1 MNIRIV
7 TPAPRGSRY
16 GNRVTAQRWAR
27 LLRELGHR
35 VVIAGEYKRAQC
47 DVLIALHARRSAR
60 SIARFHRLH
69 PERPLVLC
77 LTGTDLYKDIRRSR
91 SAQRSLELATR
102 MVTLQPLGEQE
113 LPEHL
118 RPKVRTILQSV
129 RATPGV
135 PPPRESTFDVCVVA
149 HLRPVKDP
157 FRATM
162 ASRLLPASSRLR
174 VLQVG
179 GAMSAAMEARAQAE
193 EARNPRFRWLGE
205 LPRWGTRRTI
215 ARSRALVLSSVL
227 EGGANVVSEAVVE
240 GTPVL
245 ASHIAGSVGLLGED
259 YPGYFPVG
267 DTRALA
273 RLLHRIESEP
283 DFLRELR
290 EWCVGLAARFHP
302 DREREAWASLLREIA
317 PESIA

>member
-1 MNIRIV
+1 MRIRIV

-27 LLRELGHR
+27 LLRQLGHS
-35 VVIAGEYKRAQC
+35 VVIAQEYKRAQC
-47 DVLIALHARRSAR
+47 DVLIALHARRSAP

-77 LTGTDLYKDIRRSR
+77 LTGTDLYKDIRHSR
-91 SAQRSLELATR
+91 TAQRSLEMATR
-102 MVTLQPLGEQE
+102 LVTLQPLGEQE
-113 LPEHL
+113 LAEHL
-118 RPKVRTILQSV
+118 RPKVRSILQSV

-135 PPPRESTFDVCVVA
+135 PPPRESAFEVCVVA

-157 FRATM
+157 LRAAM

-179 GAMSAAMEARAQAE
+179 GAMSAAMEARARAE
-193 EARNPRFRWLGE
+193 EARNRRFHWLGE
-205 LPRWGTRRTI
+205 LPRWDTRRTI
-215 ARSRALVLSSVL
+215 ARSRALVLSSRL

-245 ASHIAGSVGLLGED
+245 ASHIAGSVGLLGEN

-273 RLLHRIESEP
+273 RLLHRVESEP
-283 DFLRELR
+283 DFLQGLR
-290 EWCVGLAARFHP
+290 EWCADLASRFHP
-302 DREREAWASLLREIA
+302 DREREAWAALLREIV
-317 PESIA
+317 PESSA

>member
-1 MNIRIV
+1 MRIRIV

-35 VVIAGEYKRAQC
+35 VVIAQEYKRAQC
-47 DVLIALHARRSAR
+47 DVLIALHARRSAT

-77 LTGTDLYKDIRRSR
+77 LTGTDLYKDIRRSKT
-91 SAQRSLELATR
+91 AQRSLELADR
-102 MVTLQPLGEQE
+102 LVTLQPLGEEE
-113 LPEHL
+113 LAEHL
-118 RPKVRTILQSV
+118 RPKVRSILQSV
-129 RATPGV
+129 RPTPGV
-135 PPPRESTFDVCVVA
+135 PPRRASTFDVCVVA

-157 FRATM
+157 FRAAM
-162 ASRLLPASSRLR
+162 ASRLLPSSSRLR

-179 GAMSAAMEARAQAE
+179 GAMSAAMSARARAE

-205 LPRWGTRRTI
+205 MPRWDTRRVM
-215 ARSRALVLSSVL
+215 ARSKALVLSSLL

-283 DFLRELR
+283 AFLQELW
-290 EWCVGLAARFHP
+290 EWCTRLAERFHP
-302 DREREAWASLLREIA
+302 DREREAWEALLQEIA
-317 PESIA
+317 PE

>member
-1 MNIRIV
+1 MRIRIV

-27 LLRELGHR
+27 LLRQLGHT
-35 VVIAGEYKRAQC
+35 VVIAQEYKRAQC
-47 DVLIALHARRSAR
+47 DVLVALHARRSAA

-69 PERPLVLC
+69 PDRPLVLC
-77 LTGTDLYKDIRRSR
+77 LTGTDLYKDIRRSKT
-91 SAQRSLELATR
+91 AQRSLELADR
-102 MVTLQPLGEQE
+102 LVTLQPLGEQE
-113 LPEHL
+113 LAEHL
-118 RPKVRTILQSV
+118 RPKVRSILQSV
-129 RATPGV
+129 RPTPVG
-135 PPPRESTFDVCVVA
+135 PPRRASTFDVCVVA
-149 HLRPVKDP
+149 HLRTVKDP
-157 FRATM
+157 FRAAM

-179 GAMSAAMEARAQAE
+179 GAMSASMAARARAE

-205 LPRWGTRRTI
+205 LPRWDTRRTM
-215 ARSRALVLSSVL
+215 ARSKALVLSSRL

-245 ASHIAGSVGLLGED
+245 ASHIAGSIGLLGED
-259 YPGYFPVG
+259 YPGYFPFG

-290 EWCVGLAARFHP
+290 EWCAALAARFHP
-302 DREREAWASLLREIA
+302 DREREAWAALLREIA
-317 PESIA
+317 PEWGA

>member
-1 MNIRIV
+1 MRICIV

-35 VVIAGEYKRAQC
+35 VVIAQEYRRSQC
-47 DVLIALHARRSAR
+47 DVLIALHARRSAP

-77 LTGTDLYKDIRRSR
+77 LTGTDLYKDIRS
-91 SAQRSLELATR
+91 SATAQRSLELATR
-102 MVTLQPLGEQE
+102 LVTLQPLGEQE

-118 RPKVRTILQSV
+118 RPKVCSILQSV
-129 RATPGV
+129 RPTPER
-135 PPPRESTFDVCVVA
+135 PPPRASTFDVCVVA

-157 FRATM
+157 FRAAM

-179 GAMSAAMEARAQAE
+179 GAMSAAMEARARTE
-193 EARNPRFRWLGE
+193 EARNPRYRWLGE

-215 ARSRALVLSSVL
+215 ARSQALVLSSRL

-273 RLLHRIESEP
+273 QLLHRVESEP
-283 DFLRELR
+283 AFLQELR
-290 EWCVGLAARFHP
+290 EWCAARAAHFRP
-302 DREREAWASLLREIA
+302 DREREAWEALLREIA
-317 PESIA
+317 PEAGA

>member
-1 MNIRIV
+1 MRIRIV

-27 LLRELGHR
+27 LLRELGHS
-35 VVIAGEYKRAQC
+35 VVIAQEYKRAQC
-47 DVLIALHARRSAR
+47 DVLIALHARRSAA

-69 PERPLVLC
+69 PDRPLVLC
-77 LTGTDLYKDIRRSR
+77 LTGTDLYKDIRRSKA
-91 SAQRSLELATR
+91 AQRSLELADR
-102 MVTLQPLGEQE
+102 LVTLQPLGEQE
-113 LPEHL
+113 LAEHL

-129 RATPGV
+129 RPTPSG
-135 PPPRESTFDVCVVA
+135 PPRRASTFDVCVVA

-157 FRATM
+157 FRAAM

-179 GAMSAAMEARAQAE
+179 GAMSSAMEARARAE

-205 LPRWGTRRTI
+205 MPRWDTRRTM
-215 ARSRALVLSSVL
+215 ARSQALVLSSRL

-267 DTRALA
+267 DTKALA

-283 DFLRELR
+283 EFLQELR
-290 EWCVGLAARFHP
+290 EWCAALAARFHP
-302 DREREAWASLLREIA
+302 DGEREAWAALLRELE
-317 PESIA
+317 PESSA

>member
-1 MNIRIV
+1 MRIRIV

-27 LLRELGHR
+27 LLRELGHS
-35 VVIAGEYKRAQC
+35 VVIAQEYKRAQC
-47 DVLIALHARRSAR
+47 DVLIALHARRSAA

-69 PERPLVLC
+69 PDRPLVLC
-77 LTGTDLYKDIRRSR
+77 LTGTDLYQDIRRSK
-91 SAQRSLELATR
+91 SAQRSLELADR
-102 MVTLQPLGEQE
+102 LVTLQPLGEQE
-113 LPEHL
+113 LAEHL
-118 RPKVRTILQSV
+118 RSKVRTILQSV
-129 RATPGV
+129 RPTPVGT
-135 PPPRESTFDVCVVA
+135 PRRASTFDVCVVA

-157 FRATM
+157 FRAAM

-179 GAMSAAMEARAQAE
+179 GAMSPAMEARARAE

-205 LPRWGTRRTI
+205 MPRWDTRRTM
-215 ARSRALVLSSVL
+215 ARSQALVLSSRL

-267 DTRALA
+267 DTKALA
-273 RLLHRIESEP
+273 RLLHRTESEP
-283 DFLRELR
+283 AFLQELR
-290 EWCVGLAARFHP
+290 EWCNRLAERFHP
-302 DREREAWASLLREIA
+302 DREREAWESLLREIA
-317 PESIA
+317 PESGA

>member
-1 MNIRIV
+1 MRIRIV

-27 LLRELGHR
+27 LLRELGYS
-35 VVIAGEYKRAQC
+35 VVIVQEYKRAQC
-47 DVLIALHARRSAR
+47 DVLIALHARRSAS

-77 LTGTDLYKDIRRSR
+77 LTGTDLYKDIRRSKA
-91 SAQRSLELATR
+91 AQRSLELADR
-102 MVTLQPLGEQE
+102 LVTLQPLGEEE
-113 LPEHL
+113 LAEHL
-118 RPKVRTILQSV
+118 RPKVRSILQSV
-129 RATPGV
+129 RPTPG
-135 PPPRESTFDVCVVA
+135 PPPRTSTFDVCVVA

-157 FRATM
+157 FRAAM

-179 GAMSAAMEARAQAE
+179 GAMSAAMEARARAE
-193 EARNPRFRWLGE
+193 ESRNPRYRWLGE
-205 LPRWGTRRTI
+205 MPRWDTRRTI
-215 ARSRALVLSSVL
+215 ARSRALVLSSRL

-273 RLLHRIESEP
+273 GLLHRIESEP

-290 EWCVGLAARFHP
+290 EWCAALAARFHP
-302 DREREAWASLLREIA
+302 DQEREAWDALLREIA
-317 PESIA
+317 PDSGA

>member
-1 MNIRIV
+1 MRIRIV

-27 LLRELGHR
+27 LLRELGHS
-35 VVIAGEYKRAQC
+35 VVIAQEYKRAQC
-47 DVLIALHARRSAR
+47 DVLIALHARRSAS
-60 SIARFHRLH
+60 SIARFRRLH
-69 PERPLVLC
+69 PDRPLVLC

-102 MVTLQPLGEQE
+102 MVTLQPLGEEE

-135 PPPRESTFDVCVVA
+135 PSPRASTFDVCVVA

-157 FRATM
+157 FRAAM

-179 GAMSAAMEARAQAE
+179 GAMSAAMEARARAE

-205 LPRWGTRRTI
+205 MPRWDTRRTM
-215 ARSRALVLSSVL
+215 ARSRALVLSSRL

-267 DTRALA
+267 DTKALA
-273 RLLHRIESEP
+273 RLLQRIESEA
-283 DFLRELR
+283 DFLQGLR
-290 EWCVGLAARFHP
+290 DWCARLAECFHP
-302 DREREAWASLLREIA
+302 DREREAWEALLREIA
-317 PESIA
+317 PGSNA